1 MKYFQDK
8 VYIMSSSDSLAY
20 IKTKNSLRKK
30 EKENRIKQ
38 SIVDKVQRDI
48 DISKLRVNNLI
59 DNELIL
65 FVCYCVEE
73 LVKKKY
79 NINKKEFVVEV
90 LRTIFGSLND
100 SEINQVKSQ
109 IDFAHENQLI
119 KKVELN
125 YKARVVVW
133 SWIKRKFL

>member
-1 MKYFQDK
+1 M
-8 VYIMSSSDSLAY
+8 DSKLSY
-20 IKTKNSLRKK
+20 IKTKNSLKRQ
-30 EKENRIKQ
+30 EKLHVIKNA
-38 SIVDKVQRDI
+38 IVNKIQRDI
-48 DISKLRVNNLI
+48 DISKLRENNI
-59 DNELIL
+59 INNELIL
-65 FVCYCVEE
+65 FCSNCVEE

-79 NINKKEFVVEV
+79 SINKKDFVIDI

>member
-1 MKYFQDK
+1 
-8 VYIMSSSDSLAY
+8 MSNPLHY

-30 EKENRIKQ
+30 EKLHTIKQ
-38 SIVDKVQRDI
+38 CIVDKIQRDI
-48 DISKLRVNNLI
+48 DMSKLRENQHI

-79 NINKKEFVVEV
+79 NIDKKEFVVDILSTVFNNILTE
-90 LRTIFGSLND
+90 LELNQ
-100 SEINQVKSQ
+100 IKSQ

-125 YKARVVVW
+125 YKVRLIVW
-133 SWIKRKFL
+133 DWIKRKFL

>member
-1 MKYFQDK
+1 
-8 VYIMSSSDSLAY
+8 MSSPLHY

-30 EKENRIKQ
+30 EKLHTIKQ
-38 SIVDKVQRDI
+38 CIVDKIQRDI
-48 DISKLRVNNLI
+48 DMSKLRENQHI

-79 NINKKEFVVEV
+79 NIDKKDFVVDILKTVFNNV
-90 LRTIFGSLND
+90 LTELELNQ
-100 SEINQVKSQ
+100 IKSQ

-125 YKARVVVW
+125 YKVRLIVW
-133 SWIKRKFL
+133 DWIKRKFL

>member
-1 MKYFQDK
+1 
-8 VYIMSSSDSLAY
+8 MSNPLHY

-30 EKENRIKQ
+30 EKLHTIEQ
-38 SIVDKVQRDI
+38 CIVDKIQRDI
-48 DISKLRVNNLI
+48 DMSKLKENNHV

-73 LVKKKY
+73 LIKKKY
-79 NINKKEFVVEV
+79 NVDKKQFVVDILTKAFNGNISKLEINKIK
-90 LRTIFGSLND
+90 L
-100 SEINQVKSQ
+100 Q

-125 YKARVVVW
+125 YKVRMIFW
-133 SWIKRKFL
+133 DWFSRRFL

>member
-8 VYIMSSSDSLAY
+8 DYMSNPLYY

-30 EKENRIKQ
+30 EKIHKIKQ
-38 SIVDKVQRDI
+38 CIVDKIQQDI
-48 DISKLRVNNLI
+48 DASKLRENQHV

-79 NINKKEFVVEV
+79 NIDKKEFVVDILNTCFSNV
-90 LRTIFGSLND
+90 LTDL
-100 SEINQVKSQ
+100 EINQIKLQ
-109 IDFAHENQLI
+109 IDFAHENNLI
-119 KKVELN
+119 KRVELN
-125 YKARVVVW
+125 YKVKMVVW
-133 SWIKRKFL
+133 DWMKRKFL

>member
-1 MKYFQDK
+1 
-8 VYIMSSSDSLAY
+8 MSSPLHY

-30 EKENRIKQ
+30 EKLHTIKQ
-38 SIVDKVQRDI
+38 CIVDKIQRDI
-48 DISKLRVNNLI
+48 DMSKLRENQHI

-79 NINKKEFVVEV
+79 NIDKKEFVVDILKTVFNNV
-90 LRTIFGSLND
+90 LTELELIQ
-100 SEINQVKSQ
+100 IKSQ

-125 YKARVVVW
+125 YKVRLIVW
-133 SWIKRKFL
+133 DWIKRKFL

>member
-1 MKYFQDK
+1 
-8 VYIMSSSDSLAY
+8 MSNPLHY

-30 EKENRIKQ
+30 EKLHTIKQ
-38 SIVDKVQRDI
+38 CIVDKIQRDI
-48 DISKLRVNNLI
+48 DMSKLRENQHI

-79 NINKKEFVVEV
+79 NIDKKEFVVDILSTVFNNV
-90 LRTIFGSLND
+90 LTELELNQ
-100 SEINQVKSQ
+100 IKSQ

-125 YKARVVVW
+125 YKVRLIVW
-133 SWIKRKFL
+133 DWIKRKFL

>member
-1 MKYFQDK
+1 
-8 VYIMSSSDSLAY
+8 MSSNPLYY

-30 EKENRIKQ
+30 EKIHKIKQ
-38 SIVDKVQRDI
+38 CIVDKIQQDI
-48 DISKLRVNNLI
+48 DSSKLRENQHI

-79 NINKKEFVVEV
+79 NIDKKEFVVDILKTVFNNILTE
-90 LRTIFGSLND
+90 LELNQ
-100 SEINQVKSQ
+100 IKSQ
-109 IDFAHENQLI
+109 IDFAHENKLI

-125 YKARVVVW
+125 YKARMVVW
-133 SWIKRKFL
+133 DWIKRKFL

>member
-1 MKYFQDK
+1 
-8 VYIMSSSDSLAY
+8 MSNPLHY

-30 EKENRIKQ
+30 EKLHTIKQ
-38 SIVDKVQRDI
+38 CIVDKIQRDI
-48 DISKLRVNNLI
+48 DMSKLRENQHI

-79 NINKKEFVVEV
+79 NIDKKEFVVDILSTVFNNV
-90 LRTIFGSLND
+90 LTELELNQ
-100 SEINQVKSQ
+100 IKSQ

-125 YKARVVVW
+125 YKARMIIW
-133 SWIKRKFL
+133 EWFSRRFL

>member
-1 MKYFQDK
+1 
-8 VYIMSSSDSLAY
+8 MSSPLYY

-30 EKENRIKQ
+30 EKLHRIKQ
-38 SIVDKVQRDI
+38 SIVDKIHSDI
-48 DISKLRVNNLI
+48 DMSKLRENQHI

-79 NINKKEFVVEV
+79 NIDKKEFVVEI
-90 LRTIFGSLND
+90 LKTIFSGIITEL
-100 SEINQVKSQ
+100 EINQIKSQ
-109 IDFAHENQLI
+109 IDFAHENKLI

-125 YKARVVVW
+125 YKARMILFDW
-133 SWIKRKFL
+133 LKRKFL